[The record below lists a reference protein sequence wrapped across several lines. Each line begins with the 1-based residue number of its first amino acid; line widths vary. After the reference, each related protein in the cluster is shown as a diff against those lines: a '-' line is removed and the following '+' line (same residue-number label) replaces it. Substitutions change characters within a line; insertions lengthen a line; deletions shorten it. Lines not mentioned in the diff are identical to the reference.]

1 VAGGLL
7 LNGNGRR
14 KALNHVHI
22 GLVHQLQ
29 KLAGVGGQ
37 AFHIPALAF
46 GIQRVKGQTGLAGTT
61 QTRDHH
67 QLVAWDV
74 EVDILEVVRART
86 PDADGLL
93 LQCPGKVGAV
103 SWRVQGHGPRKR
115 G

>member
-1 VAGGLL
+1 MAGGLL
-7 LNGNGRR
+7 FDGNGGRQ
-14 KALNHVHI
+14 ALDHVHI

-29 KLAGVGGQ
+29 ELAGVGGQ
-37 AFHIPALAF
+37 AFHIPALAL
-46 GIQRVKGQTGLAGTT
+46 GVQRVECQAGLARTA

-67 QLVAWDV
+67 QLVARDV
-74 EVDILEVVRART
+74 QVDILQVVRART